1 LHCFVERASPL
12 DSVAAWLE
20 GRQPVWMPVDRVV
33 FQLTLDHFGVAEPD
47 VERWGGALVPARS
60 YDEQLALYRA
70 GTVNGL
76 WQFMGI
82 PSPSIE
88 AANTLRPLRPLAF
101 SESLIVALER
111 LGWTPATLPAGAY
124 GIVDR
129 PVPTVAM
136 GTSLGFHV
144 EVADASCTRSFASSA
159 NSVNASAGSTRRRPG
174 SIRRTRLVSL
184 ARAAAP

>member
-20 GRQPVWMPVDRVV
+20 GRQPVRMPVDRVGTVDRMV
-33 FQLTLDHFGVAEPD
+33 FQLRLDHFGVAEPD

-88 AANTLRPLRPLAF
+88 VANTLRPLRPLAF
-101 SESLIVALER
+101 SERLIVALER

-124 GIVDR
+124 GIVDPAGADSR
-129 PVPTVAM
+129 DGDVA
-136 GTSLGFHV
+136 GLPRRG
-144 EVADASCTRSFASSA
+144 R
-159 NSVNASAGSTRRRPG
+159 GRRRVQDR
-174 SIRRTRLVSL
+174 SRRLRT
-184 ARAAAP
+184 A